1 MAARKQKRKKQP
13 QKQPM
18 RILPG
23 VLLVLIAVGLLG
35 LVVKVSL
42 SQADRGSSNSLS
54 LSSDGADERWAYIMT
69 DLTGQTRHFKGSP
82 DAPVTILEFS
92 DFQ

>member
-1 MAARKQKRKKQP
+1 MAVRKQKRTKQTPKKLT
-13 QKQPM
+13 

-23 VLLVLIAVGLLG
+23 ALLILIAVGLLG

-42 SQADRGSSNSLS
+42 SQANRGSSNSLS

-69 DLTGQTRHFKGSP
+69 DLIGQTRHFKGSP

>member
-1 MAARKQKRKKQP
+1 MSARESTHKKMP
-13 QKQPM
+13 QKQPE
-18 RILPG
+18 RIIPT
-23 VLLVLIAVGLLG
+23 VLVILVAVGLLG

-42 SQADRGSSNSLS
+42 SQANKTTSSSIVIPSDDITDRW
-54 LSSDGADERWAYIMT
+54 DYIMT
-69 DLTGQTRHFKGSP
+69 DLVGQTRHFKGSP

>member
-1 MAARKQKRKKQP
+1 MAVRKQKRTKLTPKKLA
-13 QKQPM
+13 

-23 VLLVLIAVGLLG
+23 ALLILIAVGLLG

-42 SQADRGSSNSLS
+42 SQANRGSSNSLS

-69 DLTGQTRHFKGSP
+69 DLIGQTRHFKGSP

>member
-1 MAARKQKRKKQP
+1 MAARKHNKTKLHQKRLRQ
-13 QKQPM
+13 
-18 RILPG
+18 ILPG
-23 VLLVLIAVGLLG
+23 LLLIVVAVGLLG
-35 LVVKVSL
+35 SIVKVSL
-42 SQADRGSSNSLS
+42 SQADRGSSSSLS

-69 DLTGQTRHFKGSP
+69 DLIGQTRHFKGSP